1 LQIIEI
7 RQEKNKKLIDEEMY
21 LEQLKLLTSELRE
34 IKILENKYN
43 NINTD
48 IERMELKYK
57 EYHEMLD
64 NLDFNNLTN
73 ATLKKIFNRINI
85 MAETVDGY
93 KNIYIH
99 FSYNFLDETQ
109 NELLRE
115 EIDGESSTTE
125 YYHQFKSEKL
135 RFNKI

>member
-1 LQIIEI
+1 
-7 RQEKNKKLIDEEMY
+7 
-21 LEQLKLLTSELRE
+21 
-34 IKILENKYN
+34 
-43 NINTD
+43 
-48 IERMELKYK
+48 MELKYN

-109 NELLRE
+109 NELFRE
-115 EIDGESSTTE
+115 EIEGESSTTE
-125 YYHQFKSEKL
+125 YYHHFKSEKL
-135 RFNKI
+135 RFNKT